1 MPFGEPHSSSS
12 LSARQSSRVLHE
24 GCSPSA
30 SSRKRKA
37 KTKEK
42 NSFTLCVLHLQHEE
56 EMSLPRVAY
65 FLVSTHGVLQLSFGA
80 GALQPGRARCE
91 WKALVSVCGDGI
103 SSVGAEKAWG

>member
-1 MPFGEPHSSSS
+1 MRAAALLPPPEKG
-12 LSARQSSRVLHE
+12 RQKL
-24 GCSPSA
+24 
-30 SSRKRKA
+30 KRKTA
-37 KTKEK
+37 
-42 NSFTLCVLHLQHEE
+42 SPFVLHLQHEE